1 METKLNLKIALPASG
16 VTPAPA
22 PPSPQSDAA
31 IIQDDPADLRLVIE
45 PDPGVGGGY
54 VYKTIDRRTGAVV
67 LELPREQVVQLP
79 EANGYTAGSVVKAKA

>member
-1 METKLNLKIALPASG
+1 METKLNLKIVEPAVG

-22 PPSPQSDAA
+22 PPSPQSAA
-31 IIQDDPADLRLVIE
+31 SVMQNDPADLRLVIE

-67 LELPREQVVQLP
+67 LELPRSQVAQLP
-79 EANGYTAGSVVKAKA
+79 QTEDYAAGSVVRAKA